1 LKTLLVS
8 FRAYGRRATL
18 TDNKAKQIVEY
29 IKIHLLSVQQDAE
42 KLEKLMNDF
51 DGDYD
56 SDEYREL
63 EITDINNTGELYAT
77 SHLLSVATDILNEDI
92 QGKGY

>member
-1 LKTLLVS
+1 M
-8 FRAYGRRATL
+8 
-18 TDNKAKQIVEY
+18 DNKAKQIVEY

-63 EITDINNTGELYAT
+63 EITDMNNTGELYAT